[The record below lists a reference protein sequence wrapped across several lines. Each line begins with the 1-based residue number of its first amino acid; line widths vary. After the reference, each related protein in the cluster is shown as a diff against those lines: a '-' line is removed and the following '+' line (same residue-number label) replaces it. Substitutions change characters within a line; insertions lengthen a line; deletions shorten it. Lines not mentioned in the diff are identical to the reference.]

1 MQILCMGKGML
12 YKHLCVYW
20 PCRGVSPLGA
30 DSLSRL
36 RCVILENEALD
47 SDAIKHQQPFESWIV
62 PELDENFCHITPD
75 RIHRSGQKVWFIN
88 APYGGTILR
97 FRGEPTSL
105 LYAMAPFVDDV
116 KRNQVRGVSIE
127 DIALLNPTVQSD
139 MFYKELQVR
148 LRAQQLRA
156 VGISTMTAGCVEARH
171 IARLV
176 KAESK
181 GETVVIIGGPHED
194 DVVEKTA
201 SHPEYAQFVDF
212 SVTGDGEFSLQ
223 LLGHLLFEY
232 QTARPEEFKA
242 VVLDHRDDFAKL
254 PGKGSV
260 VLRNRGEVHVLP
272 LSNRPLDL
280 NLLPRMP
287 RELVHEADTR
297 TFSVFR
303 RDGWN
308 VKTAQVMTQR
318 GCEWRCNFCSESTAL
333 NMRSVDNVT
342 AEIQEALSFST
353 KHDNRADYEAIFF
366 DDSTF
371 TTRSP
376 RRRRFLAELFERI
389 RGMQKVPEWGCQTR
403 LDMIDRE
410 ILREMERSGCT
421 YVYSGLESAS
431 NEMLRAMGKDEDR
444 LDIDSTFKILRETS
458 VRVGLSLFFGAT
470 KTGYRRTAETAA
482 TIAETLD
489 FVQEQTRHGNV
500 VLVSPNLATFY
511 PGTRLTNGLGE
522 PLDFHNPNVL
532 RAYPW
537 NRFEEGESFHPA
549 GLTEDMAGQIIK
561 GCVERF
567 GEFVVNQDLYAIE
580 DFQYAYRAGKLSAA
594 KTAYLDFNHS
604 SIAHPMSATEA
615 AARTMQRGEQQLS
628 PEGRSEYFES
638 ARRSGAQ
645 LLGLKSF
652 ESSNVVFGRNTTDVS
667 SLCLWIAG
675 LHTKKRPRVLITNAE
690 NFSISRAFRFYMDH
704 GNSSGTDSWS
714 SFQDFG
720 VTHPPRVQSRG
731 WLETEFDVMQA
742 DVLVKGSS
750 DPEHEILSKLTKE
763 TDLVI
768 FSHVIRDHGRIL
780 DVAALCK
787 EIRQRSNA
795 RILVDGAQA
804 LGTVPSVQVAELGC
818 DFYVAAPHKTL
829 GCYPLGLL
837 WISDQM
843 KSRLA
848 TTSFAFPDRSALA
861 IVLEGMFS
869 STLAVA
875 TTADGW
881 LSLPEVAGFSV
892 AIDQLSRQGRV
903 HGSDASELVAN
914 LGACR
919 MAFLSELRDV
929 LPSVEIVQAPP
940 RTPVCEHRKLQA
952 PGRGQSSRSM
962 ITSGATTA
970 FSLRISR
977 GPI

>member
-1 MQILCMGKGML
+1 
-12 YKHLCVYW
+12 
-20 PCRGVSPLGA
+20 
-30 DSLSRL
+30 
-36 RCVILENEALD
+36 
-47 SDAIKHQQPFESWIV
+47 
-62 PELDENFCHITPD
+62 
-75 RIHRSGQKVWFIN
+75 
-88 APYGGTILR
+88 
-97 FRGEPTSL
+97 
-105 LYAMAPFVDDV
+105 
-116 KRNQVRGVSIE
+116 VSIE

-232 QTARPEEFKA
+232 QTASPEEFKA
-242 VVLDHRDDFAKL
+242 VVLDHRADFAKL

-260 VLRNRGEVHVLP
+260 VLRNRGEVQVLP
-272 LSNRPLDL
+272 LSNKPLDL

-287 RELVHEADTR
+287 RELIHEADTR

-303 RDGWN
+303 RGGWN

-318 GCEWRCNFCSESTAL
+318 GCEWRCNFCSESSAL
-333 NMRSVDNVT
+333 NMRSVDNVI
-342 AEIQEALSFST
+342 AEIQEALRFST

-376 RRRRFLAELFERI
+376 RRRRFLTELFERI

-421 YVYSGLESAS
+421 YVYTGLESAS

-444 LDIDSTFKILRETS
+444 LDIDSAFKILRETG

-470 KTGYRRTAETAA
+470 KTGSGRTAETAA

-500 VLVSPNLATFY
+500 VAVSPNLATYY

-537 NRFEEGESFHPA
+537 NRFEEGESFHPS
-549 GLTEDMAGQIIK
+549 GLSEDMARQIIK
-561 GCVERF
+561 GCIERF
-567 GEFVVNQDLYAIE
+567 GEFVVDQDLYAIE
-580 DFQYAYRAGKLSAA
+580 DFQFAYRAGNLSAA

-615 AARTMQRGEQQLS
+615 AARAAQDSENELT
-628 PEGRSEYFES
+628 PDGRRKCYEA
-638 ARRSGAQ
+638 ARQTGAR
-645 LLGLKSF
+645 LLGLESLD
-652 ESSNVVFGRNTTDVS
+652 SSNVVFGRNTTDVS
-667 SLCLWIAG
+667 ALCLWIAG
-675 LHTKKRPRVLITNAE
+675 LHTLSRPRVLITTAE
-690 NFSISRAFRFYMDH
+690 NLSISRAFRLYMDH
-704 GNSSGTDSWS
+704 GNSRGTDLWS

-720 VTHPPRVQSRG
+720 VTHPPHALPRR
-731 WLETEFDVMQA
+731 WLETEFDLIQA
-742 DVLVKGSS
+742 DVLDKGLT
-750 DPEHEILSKLTKE
+750 DPEHEILSKLTKD
-763 TDLVI
+763 TNLVV
-768 FSHVIRDHGRIL
+768 FSHVIRDHGRVL

-804 LGTVPSVQVAELGC
+804 LGTVPSVRVAELGC

-837 WISDQM
+837 WVNDEM
-843 KSRLA
+843 KSRLG
-848 TTSFAFPDRSALA
+848 TTSFAFQDGSAKA
-861 IVLEGMFS
+861 IILEGMFS
-869 STLAVA
+869 PKLAIA
-875 TTADGW
+875 PTADGW
-881 LSLPEVAGFSV
+881 LSLPEVAGFTEAV
-892 AIDQLSRQGRV
+892 AQLSRQGRV
-903 HGSDASELVAN
+903 RGSDASELAGD
-914 LGACR
+914 LGECR
-919 MAFLSELRDV
+919 RTFLSELREA
-929 LPSVEIVQAPP
+929 LPSAEVEQAPP
-940 RTPVCEHRKLQA
+940 GRQCASIASFRIPGEDNRAIVDHLWRDHCVFASYIARTDLVRFSFGLNNSPRDARAAARLVADVSDALRSSGRMSSSQSDKAKPVL
-952 PGRGQSSRSM
+952 
-962 ITSGATTA
+962 
-970 FSLRISR
+970 FSIVN
-977 GPI
+977 